1 MAMKPFEGVRVVEA
15 AQMISAPMAGMIL
28 AEQGA
33 DVVKVEMA
41 DGVGD
46 RMRMLGTR
54 RGDVSTV
61 FHGINRGK
69 RSIALDSKDPRGLE
83 VLQKL
88 IADADVFIQNFRPG
102 ATERMG
108 IGHEAMLAA
117 NPDLIYVSVSGFGD
131 SGPRSGEKVY
141 DYVIQAMTGIAALQ
155 TDHEGAPTLTRQ
167 FVVDKVTALTVSQAV
182 SAALFQRERGHG
194 GQHLQLA
201 MLDVG
206 LWFFWPDGMMD
217 RALLHDDEV
226 TAAPHFSSTYEIRPT
241 RDGHVAMV
249 ASGNRSWPGLCR
261 AFNPAWADDPR
272 FATLEL
278 REQNGEELAKEF
290 SVVLAGMTT
299 AECLAAMEANDL
311 PGAAVAALDEVPH
324 QAQVIHN
331 GTLVEHDNGPLG
343 AIREALPPVGWQ
355 GQDRTIAGPPPHFGE
370 HTADVLREAGYDDS
384 SIATLAAAGVVHEG
398 GTT

>member
-1 MAMKPFEGVRVVEA
+1 MKPFEGVRVVEA

-33 DVVKVEMA
+33 DVVKVEVA

-46 RMRMLGTR
+46 RMRMVGTR

-61 FHGINRGK
+61 FHAVNRGK

-83 VLQKL
+83 VLHQL
-88 IADADVFIQNFRPG
+88 IGDADVFIQNFRPG

-108 IGHEAMLAA
+108 IGPEEMLAA
-117 NPDLIYVSVSGFGD
+117 NPELIYVSVSGFGD

-217 RALLHDDEV
+217 RVIQHSDGV
-226 TAAPHFSSTYEIRPT
+226 TEAPHFSDIYEIRPT
-241 RDGHVAMV
+241 RDGHIAMI
-249 ASGNRSWPGLCR
+249 ASGNRSWPGLCA
-261 AFNPAWADDPR
+261 AFNPSWADDPR
-272 FATLEL
+272 FATVEL
-278 REQNGEELAKEF
+278 REQNGAELAKEL
-290 SVVLAGMTT
+290 SAALATMTT
-299 AECLAAMEANDL
+299 AECLTAMAANDL
-311 PGAAVAALDEVPH
+311 PGAAVASLDEVPH
-324 QAQVIHN
+324 QPQVVHN
-331 GTLVEHDNGPLG
+331 GTLVEHENGPLG

-355 GQDRTIAGPPPHFGE
+355 GTDRSIAGPPPHLGE
-370 HTADVLREAGYDDS
+370 HTADVLRELGHDEN
-384 SIATLAAAGVVHEG
+384 SITALAEAGVVQTGAH
-398 GTT
+398 T